1 MHRSLIISVVSAMS
15 LAAVTGCAP
24 VDDSDL
30 DTSSTSQ
37 EVTARL
43 CPEVVVRDGRGD
55 PRNAAGQIRYCWP
68 GEARCH
74 CDRDNDCYALSGY
87 VACTALT
94 VSASTSTQDAGVRD
108 TGVRDTGVRDTGVR
122 DSGVVD
128 TGVRD
133 SGVRDTGAVDTGSG
147 TTTPPATSPADAGGV
162 TSTTTPS
169 SGLRAFPGAE
179 GFGATAT
186 GGRGGRVIYVTN
198 LNASGAGS
206 FQDAVQQTG
215 PRYILFKVSGVINSD
230 VQMNSGDVT
239 IAGQTSPGGITVRGF
254 HTTEANYCDQQCGAN
269 ARGVSNFIVRHL
281 RSRPAGGDFPD
292 GLRLRYA
299 RNGVI
304 DHLSMGNAVDEAVEI
319 SYTNN
324 VTIQDSILAET
335 IGDHAQYGGML
346 INYSNPA
353 AGYALDNLAIVR
365 NVWNRLQGRYP
376 EFSRE
381 SGAAAAG
388 TTMHVELT
396 NNLLWDQRYFID
408 VNPTNISGASSGSW
422 IYYQMNWVGNSTFA
436 PSSNRFGSIWLQPSA
451 GGTTAY
457 FNDNRS
463 NLWPTRADWD
473 LNYCC
478 SDYNGS
484 TAARP
489 SWARTARHAFPAVTV
504 MPSAN
509 VRAYAVSNAG
519 AFPRDPMDTRL
530 MGNVSAGT
538 FDSRASNTNPANDAL
553 RTAFTGAAPAAPTD
567 TDNDGMPDSWEIAKG
582 LNPNAQD
589 HNGTNVSVAMT
600 GVAGYTNL
608 ECYLNEL
615 SALRVTNN
623 R

>member
-1 MHRSLIISVVSAMS
+1 MDRSLTMLFVASLSLLSA
-15 LAAVTGCAP
+15 VGCAP
-24 VDDSDL
+24 VEDGDGDD
-30 DTSSTSQ
+30 TESTSLGLT
-37 EVTARL
+37 VRL

-55 PRNAAGQIRYCWP
+55 PRNAAGQIRNCWP
-68 GEARCH
+68 GEARCQ
-74 CDRDNDCYALSGY
+74 CDSDNDCYRLSGY

-94 VSASTSTQDAGVRD
+94 VSVGARDSGVRD

-122 DSGVVD
+122 D
-128 TGVRD
+128 T
-133 SGVRDTGAVDTGSG
+133 GVRDTGAADAGAVSAPPV
-147 TTTPPATSPADAGGV
+147 TPVDAGGV

-179 GFGATAT
+179 GFGASAT

-254 HTTEANYCDQQCGAN
+254 HTTEASYCDQNCGAN

-281 RSRPAGGDFPD
+281 RSRPAGGDFAD

-304 DHLSMGNAVDEAVEI
+304 DHLSMGNAQDEAVEI

-353 AGYALDNLAIVR
+353 AGYALDNLAIIR

-381 SGAAAAG
+381 SGAAVAG
-388 TTMHVELT
+388 STMRVELT

-408 VNPTNISGASSGSW
+408 VNPTNISGSNQGSW
-422 IYYQMNWVGNSTFA
+422 VYYQMNWVGNSSFA

-478 SDYNGS
+478 SDYSGS

-509 VRAYAVSNAG
+509 VRPYAVANAG

-553 RTAFTGAAPAAPTD
+553 RTAFTGAAPAAPVD
-567 TDNDGMPDSWEIAKG
+567 TDNDGMPNTWEIAKG
-582 LNPNAQD
+582 LNPNVQD

>member
-1 MHRSLIISVVSAMS
+1 MHRSLIISVLSAMS
-15 LAAVTGCAP
+15 LSAVTGCAP

-43 CPEVVVRDGRGD
+43 CPEIVVRDGRGD
-55 PRNAAGQIRYCWP
+55 PRNAAGQIRNCWP
-68 GEARCH
+68 GEARCF
-74 CDRDNDCYALSGY
+74 CDRDNDCYRLSGY

-94 VSASTSTQDAGVRD
+94 TSTSAQDSGVRD
-108 TGVRDTGVRDTGVR
+108 TGVRDTGVRDTGAA
-122 DSGVVD
+122 
-128 TGVRD
+128 
-133 SGVRDTGAVDTGSG
+133 DTGAAAAP
-147 TTTPPATSPADAGGV
+147 PPATPVDAGGV
-162 TSTTTPS
+162 TSATTPS

-179 GFGATAT
+179 GFGSSAT

-239 IAGQTSPGGITVRGF
+239 VAGQTSPGGITVRGL
-254 HTTEANYCDQQCGAN
+254 HTTEASYCDQQCGAN
-269 ARGVSNFIVRHL
+269 ARGISNFIVRHL
-281 RSRPAGGDFPD
+281 RSRPAGGSFPD

-304 DHLSMGNAVDEAVEI
+304 DHLSMGNAQDEAVEI

-381 SGAAAAG
+381 SGAAVAG
-388 TTMHVELT
+388 STMRVELT
-396 NNLLWDQRYFID
+396 NNLVWDQRYFID
-408 VNPTNISGASSGSW
+408 VNPTNISGTNSGSW
-422 IYYQMNWVGNSTFA
+422 IYYQMNWVGNSFFA

-463 NLWPTRADWD
+463 NLWPTRGDWD

-489 SWARTARHAFPAVTV
+489 SWARTARHAFPAVTT

-509 VRAYAVSNAG
+509 VRPYAVANAG

-553 RTAFTGAAPAAPTD
+553 RTAFTGAAPAAPVD
-567 TDNDGMPDSWEIAKG
+567 TDNDGMPDTWERAKG